1 MKPHPPLIALISAVP
16 AAIPPARAAFAA
28 LYPDAT
34 TWNVID
40 DRLLDDADGQI
51 DARMAARMQR
61 LIDHTL
67 IEGADAVLLTCSMY
81 AAIAHR
87 ADAVAAV
94 PVHGSDDG
102 LFDAVADGG
111 FRRIALVAPGAG
123 PLDDSLA
130 RLRATIGHEV
140 SVDGVVA
147 EGAPAAARVG
157 DLDALEEAIASA
169 VNQMSPQ
176 PDAVVLGQYSLAA
189 AAAGVQ
195 AAIGVPTLAA
205 PEHAVRRLRTLL
217 TGDAA

>member
-1 MKPHPPLIALISAVP
+1 LIALISAVP

-40 DRLLDDADGQI
+40 DRLLDDADGHI
-51 DARMAARMQR
+51 DARMARRMQR

-87 ADAVAAV
+87 ADADVAV
-94 PVHGSDDG
+94 PVHGPDDG
-102 LFDAVADGG
+102 LFDAVASGG
-111 FRRIALVAPGAG
+111 FRRIALVAPGAN
-123 PLDDSLA
+123 PLADSLA
-130 RLRATIGHEV
+130 RLRTAIGPDV
-140 SVDGVVA
+140 AVDGVIA
-147 EGAPAAARVG
+147 DGAPAAARVR
-157 DLDALEEAIASA
+157 DHDALVEAIVSA
-169 VNQMSPQ
+169 VIQVSPK

-189 AAAGVQ
+189 AADEVQ

-217 TGDAA
+217 TGDAS